1 MISHI
6 APETAT
12 ETASALPVALR
23 RFALAAFASLV
34 VALAAHI
41 AFPLPFTPIPFTLQP
56 LAVLGVGLALG
67 PWDAAFALCLYLL
80 EGALGAPVFS
90 PTGPGGL
97 AQLFGASGGFLLAY
111 PAVALICSGLTRYF
125 VRRLSCF
132 AAALLGCTIATLCLF
147 AAGSAWLAV
156 EAHLTLRQVMF
167 AAVLPF
173 LPGEAVKILAAAG
186 TFRALGP
193 SSSTLRTR

>member
-1 MISHI
+1 MTSH
-6 APETAT
+6 AASQTTNEGSAT
-12 ETASALPVALR
+12 PQAVSR
-23 RFALAAFASLV
+23 RFALPLLASLV
-34 VALAAHI
+34 VACAAHI

-67 PWDAAFALCLYLL
+67 PWEAATALCLYLL

-90 PTGPGGL
+90 PTGPGGT

-111 PAVALICSGLTRYF
+111 PAVAFLCSGLTRYLT
-125 VRRLSCF
+125 RRLSLF
-132 AAALLGCTIATLCLF
+132 AGALVGCTAAVIFLF
-147 AAGSAWLAV
+147 AAGASWLAV
-156 EAHLTLRQVMF
+156 EAHLTIRQVMF

-186 TFRALGP
+186 TFRVLGP
-193 SSSTLRTR
+193 SSSTLRIQ